1 MKRLPPFFA
10 LRSLEAAARHRSY
23 SRAARELGVTH
34 GAVSQQIR
42 RLEAELAARLFERR
56 GNEMIP
62 TPKAARLAAGVTR
75 GLADLQQAVDDF
87 AAADERDPLAVS
99 LDPQF
104 SNRWLSTRLP
114 RLLAHPAGAN
124 LELWVEDRF
133 ANFVTDE
140 RDMALRYGDG
150 RWPGVESRRVF
161 REYLFP
167 VCSPRTAAEHPVRTP
182 ADLLGAPLVNGYWP
196 WAFWFS
202 AFGLEAPPQAGPFFD
217 NSTMLLSAAAEGL
230 GYALGRSV
238 FSEMDL
244 VARRLVRPLREV
256 IKSPMDFYAVWRADS
271 GKATRI
277 AALADWIEAE
287 AAEGDDLACDLA
299 GDPPA

>member
-10 LRSLEAAARHRSY
+10 LRALEAAARNNSY

-42 RLEAELAARLFERR
+42 RLEAELGARLFERR
-56 GNEMIP
+56 GNEMIA
-62 TPKAARLAAGVTR
+62 TPKAARLASGVARSLAG
-75 GLADLQQAVDDF
+75 LQDAVDEF

-104 SNRWLSTRLP
+104 SNRWLATRLP
-114 RLLAHPAGAN
+114 KLLADPAGAN
-124 LELWVEDRF
+124 LKLWVEDRI

-150 RWPGVESRRVF
+150 RWPGVEARRVF
-161 REYLFP
+161 PEFLFP
-167 VCSPRTAAEHPVRTP
+167 VCSPQMAAKHPVRTP
-182 ADLLGAPLVNGYWP
+182 ADLLSVPLLHGYWP
-196 WAFWFS
+196 WTLWFS
-202 AFGLEAPPQAGPFFD
+202 AFGLEAPPQVGPYFD

-238 FSEMDL
+238 FAEIDL
-244 VARRLVRPLREV
+244 TTGRLVRPLREV
-256 IKSPMDFYAVWRADS
+256 IKSPMDFYAVWRADC
-271 GKATRI
+271 GKSARI

-287 AAEGDDLACDLA
+287 AARGGDLS
-299 GDPPA
+299 GDAPA